1 MPNKD
6 VLRLQGEV
14 IEALPNTMFRV
25 ELQAGH
31 IILAQLSGKMRM
43 HYIRIVPGDWVT
55 VELTPYNLTQ
65 GRIVTRH
72 NPEEVR
78 EFQQQKEQRAL
89 QSADTNTPP
98 EEATP

>member
-14 IEALPNTMFRV
+14 VEALPNTQFRV

-31 IILAQLSGKMRM
+31 VILAQLSGKMRM

-55 VELTPYNLTQ
+55 VELTPYNLTV
-65 GRIVTRH
+65 GRIVTRL
-72 NPEEVR
+72 NPDEAR
-78 EFQQQKEQRAL
+78 ELSKQKEEKRRASS
-89 QSADTNTPP
+89 QS
-98 EEATP
+98 EE

>member
-14 IEALPNTMFRV
+14 VEALPNTMFRV

-31 IILAQLSGKMRM
+31 IIIAQLSGKMRM

-55 VELTPYNLTQ
+55 VELTPYNLTL
-65 GRIVTRH
+65 GRIVTRL
-72 NPEEVR
+72 NPDEAHELSK
-78 EFQQQKEQRAL
+78 QKEEQKRAL
-89 QSADTNTPP
+89 SESQ
-98 EEATP
+98 EE

>member
-31 IILAQLSGKMRM
+31 IIIAQLSGKMRM
-43 HYIRIVPGDWVT
+43 HYIRIVPGDWVN
-55 VELTPYNLTQ
+55 VELTPYNLNL
-65 GRIVTRH
+65 GRIVTRL
-72 NPEEVR
+72 NPDEAKELSK
-78 EFQQQKEQRAL
+78 QKVEKRTSTEPEQ
-89 QSADTNTPP
+89 
-98 EEATP
+98 